1 MFGGRDCPLFRNKF
15 PLVQRLRVHYPFLL
29 DIIHQ
34 IEAKVLVRRENNTV
48 FQFLLWNPGA
58 FSQSLATTVTAIRV
72 QSHLIY
78 LVHKERRAIGHTGN
92 RHLLSLWFGDIHR
105 INNA

>member
-48 FQFLLWNPGA
+48 FQQTGVDVIA
-58 FSQSLATTVTAIRV
+58 SLSR
-72 QSHLIY
+72 
-78 LVHKERRAIGHTGN
+78 
-92 RHLLSLWFGDIHR
+92 SL
-105 INNA
+105 

>member
-34 IEAKVLVRRENNTV
+34 IEAKVLVRRENKV
-48 FQFLLWNPGA
+48 
-58 FSQSLATTVTAIRV
+58 
-72 QSHLIY
+72 LIY
-78 LVHKERRAIGHTGN
+78 ISTQENLRKAGVEKSPNQSFLFI
-92 RHLLSLWFGDIHR
+92 
-105 INNA
+105 

>member
-58 FSQSLATTVTAIRV
+58 FSQYQNIFGVVR
-72 QSHLIY
+72 
-78 LVHKERRAIGHTGN
+78 
-92 RHLLSLWFGDIHR
+92 LSLTVH
-105 INNA
+105 